1 MLNLFFPEKSTVI
14 VGLEIGTAK
23 IGVVVGEVT
32 DAGGVNVIG
41 IGQCPSRGVRKGEV
55 VNADL
60 AAEDVRNAIVEAEKS
75 ADVEIASVYLSV
87 TGSHLTSLNT
97 RGLFTAASDD
107 HEISQPDVNEALAT
121 AKVFNRPSENTVLHA
136 IRQHFT
142 LNGQAAI
149 TDPIG
154 MLGSKLELDMHVVHG
169 VTTRLQNPVRLIKG
183 LNLEVEEV
191 VFSGLAASLALLDNE
206 QKQAGVLV
214 VDLGA
219 GTTEY
224 VVYAEGLIKHSGV
237 LAVGGDHVTNDLS
250 HGLRGVSL
258 ARAEALKREH
268 GAATVEGAAGQTLTL
283 RSEHGFDDR
292 RVNLEHLRRIM
303 VARLD
308 ETFQL
313 IDEDIGNQAF
323 HDQLRAGVC
332 LCGGGA
338 RIRGIERLAEDVFGL
353 PATLGRANAV
363 GGLRCAT
370 DDPEL
375 ATAVG
380 LVKYGAMRLK
390 GQRRVGLVGKLKN
403 FAGSLG
409 LF

>member
-1 MLNLFFPEKSTVI
+1 MLNLFFPEKTTVI

-23 IGVVVGEVT
+23 VAAVVGEVT
-32 DAGGVNVIG
+32 EAGGVNVIG

-87 TGSHLTSLNT
+87 TGGHLSSLNT
-97 RGLFTAASDD
+97 HGVFTATSDD
-107 HEISQPDVNEALAT
+107 HEISQPDVNEVLAN

-142 LNGQAAI
+142 LNGQAGI

-154 MLGSKLELDMHVVHG
+154 MLGGKLELDMHVVHG
-169 VTTRLQNPVRLIKG
+169 VTTRLQNPVRVVRG
-183 LNLEVEEV
+183 LNLEVEEF
-191 VFSGLAASLALLDNE
+191 VFSGLASSLALLDNE
-206 QKQAGVLV
+206 QKQMGVLV

-224 VVYAEGLIKHSGV
+224 VVYADGVIKHTGV

-250 HGLRGVSL
+250 HGLRMAP
-258 ARAEALKREH
+258 ARAGLLKREH
-268 GAATVEGAAGQTLTL
+268 GAATIDGATGQTLTL
-283 RSEHGFDDR
+283 TSENGFPDR

-313 IDEDIGNQAF
+313 IDEDIGEQGF

-338 RIRGIERLAEDVFGL
+338 RIRDIEKLAENVFGL
-353 PATLGRANAV
+353 PAILGRANAV
-363 GGLRCAT
+363 GGLRSAT

-380 LVKYGAMRLK
+380 LVKYGAIRQK
-390 GQRRVGLVGKLKN
+390 GQRQVGLVGKLKN
-403 FAGSLG
+403 LASSMG

>member
-1 MLNLFFPEKSTVI
+1 MLNLFFPEKATVI

-23 IGVVVGEVT
+23 VAAVVGEVT
-32 DAGGVNVIG
+32 DSGGVNVIG
-41 IGQCPSRGVRKGEV
+41 IGQSASRGVRKGEV
-55 VNADL
+55 VNADA

-97 RGLFTAASDD
+97 HGVFNAASDD
-107 HEISQPDVNEALAT
+107 HEIAPPDVTEVLAN

-142 LNGQAAI
+142 LNGQSGI
-149 TDPIG
+149 LDPTG
-154 MLGSKLELDMHVVHG
+154 MLGGKLELDMHVVHG
-169 VTTRLQNPVRLIKG
+169 ATTRLQNPVRVVRG
-183 LNLEVEEV
+183 LNLEVEEL
-191 VFSGLAASLALLDNE
+191 VFSGLASSLALLDAE
-206 QKQAGVLV
+206 QKQMGVLV
-214 VDLGA
+214 VDFGA

-224 VVYAEGLIKHSGV
+224 VVFADGVTKHTGV
-237 LAVGGDHVTNDLS
+237 IAVGGDHVTNDLS
-250 HGLRGVSL
+250 YGLRMAP
-258 ARAEALKREH
+258 ARAAMLKKEH
-268 GAATVEGAAGQTLTL
+268 GAASVEGAAGQTLTL
-283 RSEHGFDDR
+283 TNENGFPDR

-308 ETFQL
+308 ETLQL
-313 IDEDIGNQAF
+313 IDEDIGEKGF

-338 RIRGIERLAEDVFGL
+338 RIRGIEKLAEDVFGL

-363 GGLRCAT
+363 GGLRSAT

-380 LVKYGAMRLK
+380 LVKYGAMRQK
-390 GQRRVGLVGKLKN
+390 VPQRGGIVGKLKHL
-403 FAGSLG
+403 AGSFC

>member
-1 MLNLFFPEKSTVI
+1 MLNLFFPEKTTVI

-23 IGVVVGEVT
+23 VAAVVGEVT
-32 DAGGVNVIG
+32 EAGGVNVIG

-87 TGSHLTSLNT
+87 TGGHLSSLNT
-97 RGLFTAASDD
+97 HGVFTATSDD
-107 HEISQPDVNEALAT
+107 HEISQPDVNEVLAN

-142 LNGQAAI
+142 LNGQAGI

-154 MLGSKLELDMHVVHG
+154 MLGGKLELDMHVVHG
-169 VTTRLQNPVRLIKG
+169 VTTRLQNPVRVVRG
-183 LNLEVEEV
+183 LNLEVEEF
-191 VFSGLAASLALLDNE
+191 VFSGLASSLALLDNE
-206 QKQAGVLV
+206 QKQMGVLV

-224 VVYAEGLIKHSGV
+224 VVYADGVIKHTGV

-250 HGLRGVSL
+250 HGLRMAP
-258 ARAEALKREH
+258 ARAGLLKREH
-268 GAATVEGAAGQTLTL
+268 GAATIDGATGQTLTL
-283 RSEHGFDDR
+283 TSENGFPDR

-313 IDEDIGNQAF
+313 IDEDIGEQGF

-338 RIRGIERLAEDVFGL
+338 RIRDIEKLAENVFGL
-353 PATLGRANAV
+353 PAILGRANAV
-363 GGLRCAT
+363 GGLRSAT

-380 LVKYGAMRLK
+380 LVKYGAIRQK
-390 GQRRVGLVGKLKN
+390 GQRPVGLVGKLKN
-403 FAGSLG
+403 LASSMG

>member
-1 MLNLFFPEKSTVI
+1 MLNLFFPEKATVI

-23 IGVVVGEVT
+23 VAAVVGEVT
-32 DAGGVNVIG
+32 DSGGVNVIG
-41 IGQCPSRGVRKGEV
+41 IGQSVSRGVRKGEI
-55 VNADL
+55 VNTDVAG
-60 AAEDVRNAIVEAEKS
+60 EDVRNAMVEAEKS

-97 RGLFTAASDD
+97 HGVFSAASDD
-107 HEISQPDVNEALAT
+107 HEIAPPDVAEVLAN

-142 LNGQAAI
+142 LNGQAGI
-149 TDPIG
+149 VDPTG
-154 MLGSKLELDMHVVHG
+154 MLGGKLELDMHVVHG
-169 VTTRLQNPVRLIKG
+169 VTTRLQNPVRVVRG
-183 LNLEVEEV
+183 LNLEVEEL
-191 VFSGLAASLALLDNE
+191 VFSGLASSLALLDAE
-206 QKQAGVLV
+206 QKQMGVLV
-214 VDLGA
+214 VDIGA

-224 VVYAEGLIKHSGV
+224 VVFADGVTKHTGV
-237 LAVGGDHVTNDLS
+237 IAVGGDHVTNDLS
-250 HGLRGVSL
+250 YGLRMAP
-258 ARAEALKREH
+258 ARAAMLKKEH
-268 GAATVEGAAGQTLTL
+268 GAATIEGAAGQTLTL
-283 RSEHGFDDR
+283 TNENGFPDR

-308 ETFQL
+308 ETLQL
-313 IDEDIGNQAF
+313 IDEDIGEKGF

-338 RIRGIERLAEDVFGL
+338 RIRGIEKLAEDVFGL

-363 GGLRCAT
+363 GGLRSAT

-380 LVKYGAMRLK
+380 LVKYGAMRQK
-390 GQRRVGLVGKLKN
+390 VPHRGNFVGKLKHL
-403 FAGSLG
+403 AGSFG

>member
-1 MLNLFFPEKSTVI
+1 MLNLFFPTKTTVI

-23 IGVVVGEVT
+23 VGVVVGEVSES
-32 DAGGVNVIG
+32 GGVNVIG

-75 ADVEIASVYLSV
+75 ADVEIASVYLGV
-87 TGSHLTSLNT
+87 TGAHMTSLPT
-97 RGLFTAASDD
+97 RGEFIAASDD
-107 HEISQPDVNEALAT
+107 HEICQADVNEVLAN

-136 IRQHFT
+136 VRQHFT
-142 LNGQAAI
+142 VNGQAGI

-169 VTTRLQNPVRLIKG
+169 VTTRLQNPVRLVKG

-191 VFSGLAASLALLDNE
+191 VFSGLAASLALLDNK
-206 QKQAGVLV
+206 QKEMGVLV

-224 VVYAEGLIKHSGV
+224 VVYAQGVIKHTGV
-237 LAVGGDHVTNDLS
+237 IAVGGEHVTNDLS

-258 ARAEALKREH
+258 SQAELLKREH
-268 GAATVEGAAGQTLTL
+268 GAATIEGSAGQTLTL

-313 IDEDIGNQAF
+313 IDEDIGGLAF

-338 RIRGIERLAEDVFGL
+338 RIRGIERLAEDVFEL
-353 PATLGRANAV
+353 PALVGRADAV
-363 GGLRCAT
+363 GGLRSAT

-380 LVKYGAMRLK
+380 LVKYGAMRQK
-390 GQRRVGLVGKLKN
+390 GQGRGGLVGKLKH
-403 FAGSLG
+403 FAGALR

>member
-1 MLNLFFPEKSTVI
+1 MLNLFFPEKTTVI

-23 IGVVVGEVT
+23 VAAVVGEVT
-32 DAGGVNVIG
+32 ESGGVNVIG

-55 VNADL
+55 VNADA

-87 TGSHLTSLNT
+87 TGGHLTSLNT
-97 RGLFTAASDD
+97 HGVFSASSDD
-107 HEISQPDVNEALAT
+107 HEISQPDVTEVLAN
-121 AKVFNRPSENTVLHA
+121 AKVFNRPSENYVLHA

-142 LNGQAAI
+142 VNGQAGI

-154 MLGSKLELDMHVVHG
+154 MLGGKLELDMHVIHG
-169 VTTRLQNPVRLIKG
+169 VTTRLQNHMRVVGG
-183 LNLEVEEV
+183 LNLEIEET
-191 VFSGLAASLALLDNE
+191 VFSGLCSALALLDNE
-206 QKQAGVLV
+206 QKQMGALV
-214 VDLGA
+214 VDFGA

-224 VVYAEGLIKHSGV
+224 VVYAEGVIKHTGV
-237 LAVGGDHVTNDLS
+237 IAVGGDHVTNDLS
-250 HGLRGVSL
+250 YGLRMAP
-258 ARAEALKREH
+258 ARAALLKREH
-268 GAATVEGAAGQTLTL
+268 GAATIVGAAGQTLTL
-283 RSEHGFDDR
+283 TNENGFDDR

-303 VARLD
+303 VARIE
-308 ETFQL
+308 ETLQL
-313 IDEDIGNQAF
+313 IDEDIGEQGL

-338 RIRGIERLAEDVFGL
+338 RIRGIAELASDVFDL
-353 PATLGRANAV
+353 PTCVGRANAV
-363 GGLRCAT
+363 GGLRSAT

-380 LVKYGAMRLK
+380 LVKYGAMRQK
-390 GQRRVGLVGKLKN
+390 GRRRVGLVGKLKN
-403 FAGSLG
+403 LASSLG

>member
-1 MLNLFFPEKSTVI
+1 MLNLFFPEKTTVI

-23 IGVVVGEVT
+23 VGVVVGEVT
-32 DAGGVNVIG
+32 EAGGTNVIG
-41 IGQCPSRGVRKGEV
+41 IGQCPSRGVKKGEV
-55 VNADL
+55 VDADL

-75 ADVEIASVYLSV
+75 ADVEIASVYLGV

-97 RGLFTAASDD
+97 RGEFTAASDD
-107 HEISQPDVNEALAT
+107 HEISPADVNEVLAS

-136 IRQHFT
+136 IRKLFT
-142 LNGQAAI
+142 VNGQPAI
-149 TDPIG
+149 PDPIG
-154 MLGSKLELDMHVVHG
+154 MLGRKLELDMHVVHG
-169 VTTRLQNPVRLIKG
+169 VTTRLQNPVRVVKG
-183 LNLEVEEV
+183 LNLEVEEL
-191 VFSGLAASLALLDNE
+191 VFSGLASSLALLDHE
-206 QKQAGVLV
+206 QKQMGVLV

-224 VVYAEGLIKHSGV
+224 VVYAEGVIKHTGV

-250 HGLRGVSL
+250 HGLRRVSP
-258 ARAEALKREH
+258 ARAEHLKREH
-268 GAATVEGAAGQTLTL
+268 GAATLEGALGQTLTL
-283 RSEHGFDDR
+283 TNENGFEDR

-303 VARLD
+303 IARLE

-338 RIRGIERLAEDVFGL
+338 RIRGIERLAEEVFEL
-353 PATLGRANAV
+353 PASLGRANAV
-363 GGLRCAT
+363 GGLRSAT

-380 LVKYGAMRLK
+380 LVKYGAMQQKRL
-390 GQRRVGLVGKLKN
+390 GRGGLVGKLKH
-403 FAGSLG
+403 FAGALR

>member
-1 MLNLFFPEKSTVI
+1 MLNLFFPEKHTVI

-23 IGVVVGEVT
+23 VAAVVGEVT
-32 DAGGVNVIG
+32 ESGGVNVIG
-41 IGQCPSRGVRKGEV
+41 IGQCASRGVRKGEV

-75 ADVEIASVYLSV
+75 ADVEIGSVYLSV

-97 RGLFTAASDD
+97 HGVFSATSDD
-107 HEISQPDVNEALAT
+107 HEISPPDVNEVLAN
-121 AKVFNRPSENTVLHA
+121 AKVFNRPSENSVLHA

-142 LNGQAAI
+142 LNGQAGI
-149 TDPIG
+149 TDPVG
-154 MLGSKLELDMHVVHG
+154 MLGGKLELDMHVVHG
-169 VTTRLQNPVRLIKG
+169 ATTRLQNPMRVVKG
-183 LNLEVEEV
+183 INLEVEEL
-191 VFSGLAASLALLDNE
+191 VFSGLASSLALLDNE
-206 QKQAGVLV
+206 QKHMGVLV
-214 VDLGA
+214 VDFGA

-224 VVYAEGLIKHSGV
+224 VVYADGVTKHTGI

-250 HGLRGVSL
+250 YGLRMAP
-258 ARAEALKREH
+258 ARAALLKREH
-268 GAATVEGAAGQTLTL
+268 GAATIEGSAGQTLTL
-283 RSEHGFDDR
+283 TSENGFPDR

-303 VARLD
+303 VTRLE

-313 IDEDIGNQAF
+313 IDEDIGERGF

-338 RIRGIERLAEDVFGL
+338 RIRGIEQLASEIFGL
-353 PATLGRANAV
+353 PAALGRANAV
-363 GGLRCAT
+363 GGLRSAT

-380 LVKYGAMRLK
+380 LVKYGAMRQK
-390 GQRRVGLVGKLKN
+390 GQQRVGLVGKLKN

>member
-1 MLNLFFPEKSTVI
+1 MLNLFFPEKTTVI

-23 IGVVVGEVT
+23 VAAVVGEVT
-32 DAGGVNVIG
+32 ESGGVNVIG
-41 IGQCPSRGVRKGEV
+41 IGQCASRGVRKGEV
-55 VNADL
+55 VNADV

-87 TGSHLTSLNT
+87 TGGHLTSLNT
-97 RGLFTAASDD
+97 HGVFTASSDD
-107 HEISQPDVNEALAT
+107 HEISQPDVTEVLAN

-142 LNGQAAI
+142 LNGQAGI

-154 MLGSKLELDMHVVHG
+154 MLGGKLELDMHVVHG
-169 VTTRLQNPVRLIKG
+169 VTTRLQNPVRVVKG
-183 LNLEVEEV
+183 LNLEVEEL
-191 VFSGLAASLALLDNE
+191 VFSGLASSLALLDNE
-206 QKQAGVLV
+206 QKQMGVLV
-214 VDLGA
+214 VDFGA

-224 VVYAEGLIKHSGV
+224 VVYADGVIKHTGI

-250 HGLRGVSL
+250 FGLRMAP
-258 ARAEALKREH
+258 ARAGLLKREH
-268 GAATVEGAAGQTLTL
+268 GAATIEGAAGQTLTL
-283 RSEHGFDDR
+283 TSENGFPDR

-308 ETFQL
+308 ETLQL
-313 IDEDIGNQAF
+313 IDEDIGEKGF

-338 RIRGIERLAEDVFGL
+338 RIKGIEKLAEEVFDL

-363 GGLRCAT
+363 GGLRSAT

-380 LVKYGAMRLK
+380 LVKYGAIRQK
-390 GQRRVGLVGKLKN
+390 GQRRVGLVGKLKHL
-403 FAGSLG
+403 AGSLG
-409 LF
+409 IF

>member
-1 MLNLFFPEKSTVI
+1 MLNLFFPEKTTVI

-23 IGVVVGEVT
+23 VAAVVGEVT
-32 DAGGVNVIG
+32 EAGGVNVIG

-55 VNADL
+55 VNADF

-87 TGSHLTSLNT
+87 TGGHLSSLNT
-97 RGLFTAASDD
+97 HGVFTATSDD
-107 HEISQPDVNEALAT
+107 HEISQPDVNEVLAN
-121 AKVFNRPSENTVLHA
+121 AKVFSRPSENTVLHA

-142 LNGQAAI
+142 LNGQAGI

-154 MLGSKLELDMHVVHG
+154 MLGGKLELDMHVVHG
-169 VTTRLQNPVRLIKG
+169 VTTRLQNPVRVVRG
-183 LNLEVEEV
+183 LNLEVEEF
-191 VFSGLAASLALLDNE
+191 VFSGLASSLALLDNE
-206 QKQAGVLV
+206 QKQMGVLV

-224 VVYAEGLIKHSGV
+224 VVYADGVIKHTGV

-250 HGLRGVSL
+250 HGLRMAP
-258 ARAEALKREH
+258 ARAGLLKREH
-268 GAATVEGAAGQTLTL
+268 GAATIDGATGQTLTL
-283 RSEHGFDDR
+283 TSENGFPDR

-313 IDEDIGNQAF
+313 IDEDIGEQGF

-338 RIRGIERLAEDVFGL
+338 RIRDIEKLAENVFGL
-353 PATLGRANAV
+353 PAMLGRANAV
-363 GGLRCAT
+363 GGLRSAT

-380 LVKYGAMRLK
+380 LVKYGAIRQK
-390 GQRRVGLVGKLKN
+390 GQRRAGLVGKLKN
-403 FAGSLG
+403 LASSMG

>member
-1 MLNLFFPEKSTVI
+1 MLNLFFPEKTTVI
-14 VGLEIGTAK
+14 VGLDIGTAK
-23 IGVVVGEVT
+23 VAAVVGEVT
-32 DAGGVNVIG
+32 ESGGVNVIG
-41 IGQCPSRGVRKGEV
+41 IGQCASRGVRKGEV

-87 TGSHLTSLNT
+87 TGGHLTSLNT
-97 RGLFTAASDD
+97 HGVFTASSDD
-107 HEISQPDVNEALAT
+107 HEISQPDVNEVLAN

-142 LNGQAAI
+142 VNGQAAI
-149 TDPIG
+149 ADPIG
-154 MLGSKLELDMHVVHG
+154 MLGGKLELDMHVVHG
-169 VTTRLQNPVRLIKG
+169 VTTRLQNPVRVVTG
-183 LNLEVEEV
+183 LNLEVEEL
-191 VFSGLAASLALLDNE
+191 VFSGLASSLALLDNE
-206 QKQAGVLV
+206 QKQMGVLV
-214 VDLGA
+214 VDFGA

-224 VVYAEGLIKHSGV
+224 VVYADGVIKHTGI

-250 HGLRGVSL
+250 YGLRMAP
-258 ARAEALKREH
+258 ARAALLKREH
-268 GAATVEGAAGQTLTL
+268 GAATIEGAAGQTLTL
-283 RSEHGFDDR
+283 TNENGFPDR

-308 ETFQL
+308 ETLQL
-313 IDEDIGNQAF
+313 IDEDIGEQGF

-338 RIRGIERLAEDVFGL
+338 RIRGIEKLAEEVFGL
-353 PATLGRANAV
+353 PASLGRANAV
-363 GGLRCAT
+363 GGLRSAT

-380 LVKYGAMRLK
+380 LVKYGAIRQR
-390 GQRRVGLVGKLKN
+390 GQRRRGLVGKLKHL
-403 FAGSLG
+403 AGSLG

>member
-1 MLNLFFPEKSTVI
+1 MLNLFFPEKTTVI

-23 IGVVVGEVT
+23 VGVVVGEVT
-32 DAGGVNVIG
+32 DSGGTNIIG

-75 ADVEIASVYLSV
+75 ADVEIGSVYLGV
-87 TGSHLTSLNT
+87 TGAHMTSLNT
-97 RGLFTAASDD
+97 HGVFASASLD
-107 HEISQPDVNEALAT
+107 HEISQQDVNEVLAN
-121 AKVFNRPSENTVLHA
+121 AKVFNRPSENYVLHSV
-136 IRQHFT
+136 RQHFT
-142 LNGQAAI
+142 VNGQAGI
-149 TDPIG
+149 VDPVG
-154 MLGSKLELDMHVVHG
+154 MLGERLEVDMHVIHG
-169 VTTRLQNPVRLIKG
+169 GTTRLKNHMRVVNG
-183 LNLEVEEV
+183 LNLEIDDM
-191 VFSGLAASLALLDNE
+191 VFSGLCSALALLDNE
-206 QKQAGVLV
+206 QKRMGALV

-224 VVYAEGLIKHSGV
+224 VVYADGVIKHTGV
-237 LAVGGDHVTNDLS
+237 IAVGGEHVTNDLS

-258 ARAEALKREH
+258 TQAELLKREH
-268 GAATVEGAAGQTLTL
+268 GAATIEGAAGQTLTL

-303 VARLD
+303 VARLE

-338 RIRGIERLAEDVFGL
+338 RIRGIEQLAETVFGL

-363 GGLRCAT
+363 GGLRSAT

-380 LVKYGAMRLK
+380 LVKYGAMRQK
-390 GQRRVGLVGKLKN
+390 GQRGTGLVGKLKN

>member
-1 MLNLFFPEKSTVI
+1 MLNLFFPEKTTVI

-23 IGVVVGEVT
+23 VAAVVGEVT

-87 TGSHLTSLNT
+87 TGGHLTSLNT
-97 RGLFTAASDD
+97 HGVFTAVSDD
-107 HEISQPDVNEALAT
+107 HEISQPDVNEVLAN

-154 MLGSKLELDMHVVHG
+154 MLGGKLELDMHVVHG
-169 VTTRLQNPVRLIKG
+169 VTTRLQNPVRVVKG
-183 LNLEVEEV
+183 LNLEVEEL
-191 VFSGLAASLALLDNE
+191 VFSGLASSLALLDNE
-206 QKQAGVLV
+206 QKQMGVLV
-214 VDLGA
+214 VDFGA

-224 VVYAEGLIKHSGV
+224 VVYADGVIKHTGI

-250 HGLRGVSL
+250 FGLRMAP
-258 ARAEALKREH
+258 ARAGLLKREH
-268 GAATVEGAAGQTLTL
+268 GAATIEGAAGQTLTL
-283 RSEHGFDDR
+283 TSENGFPDR

-308 ETFQL
+308 ETLQL
-313 IDEDIGNQAF
+313 IDEDIGEMGF

-338 RIRGIERLAEDVFGL
+338 RIRGIEKLAEEVFDL

-363 GGLRCAT
+363 GGLRSAT

-380 LVKYGAMRLK
+380 LVKYGAIRQK
-390 GQRRVGLVGKLKN
+390 GQRRVGLVGKLKHL
-403 FAGSLG
+403 AGSLG
-409 LF
+409 IF

>member
-1 MLNLFFPEKSTVI
+1 MLNLFFPEKTTVI

-23 IGVVVGEVT
+23 VAAVVGEIT
-32 DAGGVNVIG
+32 ETGGVNVIG
-41 IGQCPSRGVRKGEV
+41 IGQCTSRGVRKGEV

-87 TGSHLTSLNT
+87 TGGHLTSLNT
-97 RGLFTAASDD
+97 HGVFSASSDD
-107 HEISQPDVNEALAT
+107 HEISQPDVNEALT
-121 AKVFNRPSENTVLHA
+121 NAKVFNRPSENTVLHA

-142 LNGQAAI
+142 VNGQAGI

-154 MLGSKLELDMHVVHG
+154 MLGGKLELDMHVVHG
-169 VTTRLQNPVRLIKG
+169 VTTRLQNPVRVVKG
-183 LNLEVEEV
+183 LNLEVEEL
-191 VFSGLAASLALLDNE
+191 VFSGLASSLALLDNE
-206 QKQAGVLV
+206 QKQMGVLV
-214 VDLGA
+214 VDFGA

-224 VVYAEGLIKHSGV
+224 VVHADGVIKHTGV

-250 HGLRGVSL
+250 YGLRMAP
-258 ARAEALKREH
+258 ARAALFKREH
-268 GAATVEGAAGQTLTL
+268 GAATIEGAAGQTLTL
-283 RSEHGFDDR
+283 TSENGFPDR

-303 VARLD
+303 VARIE
-308 ETFQL
+308 ETLQL
-313 IDEDIGNQAF
+313 IDEDIGEQGF

-338 RIRGIERLAEDVFGL
+338 RVRGIEKLAEDVFGL

-363 GGLRCAT
+363 GGLRSAT

-380 LVKYGAMRLK
+380 LVKYGAMRQK
-390 GQRRVGLVGKLKN
+390 GRRRVGLVGKLKN
-403 FAGSLG
+403 LAGSLG

>member
-1 MLNLFFPEKSTVI
+1 MLNLFFPEKTTVI

-23 IGVVVGEVT
+23 VAAVVGEVT
-32 DAGGVNVIG
+32 ESGGVNVIG

-87 TGSHLTSLNT
+87 TGGHLTSLNT
-97 RGLFTAASDD
+97 HGVFSATSDD
-107 HEISQPDVNEALAT
+107 HEISQPDVTEVLAN
-121 AKVFNRPSENTVLHA
+121 AKVFKRPSENTVLHA

-142 LNGQAAI
+142 VNGQAGI
-149 TDPIG
+149 TNPIG
-154 MLGSKLELDMHVVHG
+154 MLGGKLELDMHVIHG
-169 VTTRLQNPVRLIKG
+169 VTTRLQNHMRVVGG
-183 LNLEVEEV
+183 LNLEIEET
-191 VFSGLAASLALLDNE
+191 VFGGLCSALALLDNE
-206 QKQAGVLV
+206 QKQMGALV
-214 VDLGA
+214 VDFGA

-224 VVYAEGLIKHSGV
+224 VIYAEGVIKHTGV
-237 LAVGGDHVTNDLS
+237 IAVGGDHVTNDLS
-250 HGLRGVSL
+250 YGLRMAP
-258 ARAEALKREH
+258 ARAGLLKCEH
-268 GAATVEGAAGQTLTL
+268 GAATIAGAAGQTLTL
-283 RSEHGFDDR
+283 TNENGFDDR

-303 VARLD
+303 VARLE

-313 IDEDIGNQAF
+313 IDEDIGEQGF
-323 HDQLRAGVC
+323 HDQLRGGVC

-338 RIRGIERLAEDVFGL
+338 RIRGIEKLAEEVFGMA
-353 PATLGRANAV
+353 ATLGRTNAV
-363 GGLRCAT
+363 GGLRSAT

-380 LVKYGAMRLK
+380 LVKYGAMRQK
-390 GQRRVGLVGKLKN
+390 GQRRGGFVGKLKN
-403 FAGSLG
+403 LASSLG